1 VEAELKVVA
10 EPGLFG
16 GHTFAA
22 PLCTSANMS
31 GDPNGSITEWDRAYE
46 FAVDRRV
53 PLVVRCD
60 STQELLG
67 SYPIFWLQRE
77 RVRIDRVGPGMEEIK
92 AALPARLFAD
102 SAA

>member
-1 VEAELKVVA
+1 
-10 EPGLFG
+10 
-16 GHTFAA
+16 
-22 PLCTSANMS
+22 
-31 GDPNGSITEWDRAYE
+31 
-46 FAVDRRV
+46 
-53 PLVVRCD
+53 VRCD